1 MTRLVKLYD
10 TDTQRACGEL
20 SDAQFQVL
28 VDALEEESAT
38 DNDYYIHVETI
49 EMLEEEGA
57 DAGLIQVLRAALGD
71 REEMEIRWER
81 S

>member
-1 MTRLVKLYD
+1 MVKLYD
-10 TDTQRACGEL
+10 TESKQACGEL

-28 VDALEEESAT
+28 VDSLEEESPT
-38 DNDYYIHVETI
+38 DNDYYVNAETI

-57 DAGLIQVLRAALGD
+57 DAGLIVVLRAALGA